1 MLVSY
6 YLPCLNLLFPSNKI
20 NPIIIKIIGQN
31 FPKSK
36 SGKKLLARNR
46 KPKIINKLPPI
57 SPDFTSPLMLIVC
70 LAVFSTSSTKSLKV
84 ELFLHLFLGLAQLVS
99 LALQSIVLYNQGL
112 Q

>member
-70 LAVFSTSSTKSLKV
+70 LAVFYFFNKIFKSGIVSSS
-84 ELFLHLFLGLAQLVS
+84 VS
-99 LALQSIVLYNQGL
+99 WISPIGFIGIAIHSAI
-112 Q
+112 